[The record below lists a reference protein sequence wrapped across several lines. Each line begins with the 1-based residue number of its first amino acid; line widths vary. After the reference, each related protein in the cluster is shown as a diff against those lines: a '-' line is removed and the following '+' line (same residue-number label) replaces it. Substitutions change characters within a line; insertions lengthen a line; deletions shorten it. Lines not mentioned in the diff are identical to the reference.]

1 MGEDSWAAEMMLI
14 TLVMGASMAIE
25 CKRARLCRRITPVP
39 ATRNIIQTISFLNA
53 FIHWQWATV
62 AAERADVVRGLPVGL
77 DRAARRQRIEIRM
90 RHISRQGFVDQQR
103 RWLLQQDH
111 VIWWPRFVRPVIQVL
126 KFFLNLTKGT
136 QKRNYWCKDSR
147 TLKVT
152 FNEQPSNWNGKLQGI
167 RYCRLLQ
174 RKFQFLSLQSVA
186 NISRLNMSSRASPKL
201 SSFLKRILT
210 NCHPQIEATAQEK
223 KNDEKQWK
231 KWNQIMACLWEKR
244 GLRGP
249 SNLQKYHIHIGKH

>member
-1 MGEDSWAAEMMLI
+1 MSYRRCRESGRRTRPSGWIGSSCAAAADRNPD
-14 TLVMGASMAIE
+14 ASYQPTRI
-25 CKRARLCRRITPVP
+25 CRSATAVAP
-39 ATRNIIQTISFLNA
+39 ATGSRDLMATLRPTCYPSFK
-53 FIHWQWATV
+53 V
-62 AAERADVVRGLPVGL
+62 
-77 DRAARRQRIEIRM
+77 
-90 RHISRQGFVDQQR
+90 
-103 RWLLQQDH
+103 
-111 VIWWPRFVRPVIQVL
+111 
-126 KFFLNLTKGT
+126 FLNLTKGT

-152 FNEQPSNWNGKLQGI
+152 FNEQSSNWNGKLQGI

-186 NISRLNMSSRASPKL
+186 NISRLNMSSRASPEL

-244 GLRGP
+244 GLPGP